1 MNYRKTMEYLDSLN
15 GLGSR
20 PGLENISELLTRLE
34 NPQNKVRAVHIA
46 GTNGKGSVGAFL
58 TSVLTMAGYRIGRY
72 CSPAV
77 FDPLETISFNGVNI
91 SEDDFARVITDTVS
105 VCDENLCPTRFEI
118 ETAAAFM
125 FFDRMKCDIAIVEC
139 GMGGELDA
147 TNVMS
152 DVICS
157 VITPVS
163 MDHMSFLGDTIE
175 KIAECKAGIIKPG
188 VDVAAYKDERYYSS
202 VLTERAMQTQS
213 DIYYIDDE
221 NIICNTGNNELVFS
235 YRGYKDIRLNTP
247 AAYQAVNGAIALEV
261 VDRLRNKGYN
271 LTDDIIRA
279 GMYNMKWPGRFE
291 ILNDN
296 KRMLILDGAHNPAG
310 AAAFADSYRRLYGDE
325 KSVIILAM
333 FKDKDTRGVLEHIM
347 PLADSVITT
356 MAPDNPRSF
365 PAKDLAE
372 YIKKYYDIEVGY
384 EADIYKAVSLAF
396 DMAGENKVIACG
408 SLAHL
413 ALVKEAYRKY
423 GQR

>member
-1 MNYRKTMEYLDSLN
+1 MNYSETTEYLDSLN

-20 PGLENISELLTRLE
+20 PGLENISELLTRLG

-58 TSVLTMAGYRIGRY
+58 TSVLTMAGYRVGRY

-91 SEDDFARVITDTVS
+91 SEDDFAMVITDTVS
-105 VCDENLCPTRFEI
+105 VCDDNLCPTRFEI

-188 VDVAAYKDERYYSS
+188 VDVAAYKDARYSS
-202 VLTERAMQTQS
+202 VLSERAIQTKS
-213 DIYYIDDE
+213 DIYYIDDKD
-221 NIICNTGNNELVFS
+221 IICNTDNNELVFS
-235 YRGYKDIRLNTP
+235 YRGYKNIRLNTP
-247 AAYQAVNGAIALEV
+247 AAYQTVNGAIALEV
-261 VDRLRNKGYN
+261 MERLKYKGYN
-271 LTDDIIRA
+271 LTDDVIRA

-296 KRMLILDGAHNPAG
+296 KKMLILDGAHNPAG
-310 AAAFADSYRRLYGDE
+310 AAAFADSYRRLYGDD

-333 FKDKDTRGVLEHIM
+333 FKDKDTRGVLDHIM
-347 PLADSVITT
+347 PLAESVITT

-384 EADIYKAVSLAF
+384 ETDIYKAVSLAF

-413 ALVKEAYRKY
+413 ASVKEAYRKY

>member
-1 MNYRKTMEYLDSLN
+1 MNYRETTEYLDSLN

-20 PGLENISELLTRLE
+20 PGLENISELLTRLG

-125 FFDRMKCDIAIVEC
+125 FFDHMKC
-139 GMGGELDA
+139 
-147 TNVMS
+147 
-152 DVICS
+152 
-157 VITPVS
+157 
-163 MDHMSFLGDTIE
+163 DTIE

-188 VDVAAYKDERYYSS
+188 VDVAAYKDERYSS
-202 VLTERAMQTQS
+202 VLTERAMQAQS

-296 KRMLILDGAHNPAG
+296 KKMLILDGAHNPAG
-310 AAAFADSYRRLYGDE
+310 AAAFADSYCRLYGDE

-372 YIKKYYDIEVGY
+372 YIKKYYESGITC
-384 EADIYKAVSLAF
+384 F
-396 DMAGENKVIACG
+396 
-408 SLAHL
+408 
-413 ALVKEAYRKY
+413 
-423 GQR
+423 

>member
-1 MNYRKTMEYLDSLN
+1 MNYSETTEYLDSLN

-20 PGLENISELLTRLE
+20 LGLENISELLTRLG

-58 TSVLTMAGYRIGRY
+58 TSVLTMAGYRVGRY

-91 SEDDFARVITDTVS
+91 SEDDFAMVITDTVS
-105 VCDENLCPTRFEI
+105 VCDENLHPTRFEI

-125 FFDRMKCDIAIVEC
+125 FFDRMQCDIAIVEC

-188 VDVAAYKDERYYSS
+188 VDVAAYKDARYSS
-202 VLTERAMQTQS
+202 VLSERAIQTKS
-213 DIYYIDDE
+213 DIYYIDDKD
-221 NIICNTGNNELVFS
+221 IICNTDNNELVFS
-235 YRGYKDIRLNTP
+235 YRGYKNIRLNTP

-261 VDRLRNKGYN
+261 MDRLKYKGYN
-271 LTDDIIRA
+271 LTDDVIRA

-296 KRMLILDGAHNPAG
+296 KKMLILDGAHNPAG
-310 AAAFADSYRRLYGDE
+310 AAAFADSYRRLYGDD

-333 FKDKDTRGVLEHIM
+333 FKDKDTRGVLDHIM
-347 PLADSVITT
+347 PLAESVITT

-413 ALVKEAYRKY
+413 ASVKEAYRKY

>member
-1 MNYRKTMEYLDSLN
+1 MNYRETTEYLDSLN

-20 PGLENISELLTRLE
+20 PGLENISELLTRLG

-157 VITPVS
+157 VITSVS

-188 VDVAAYKDERYYSS
+188 VDVAAYKDERYSS
-202 VLTERAMQTQS
+202 VLTERAMQAQS

-235 YRGYKDIRLNTP
+235 YRGYKDMRLNTP

-261 VDRLRNKGYN
+261 VERLRNKGYN

-296 KRMLILDGAHNPAG
+296 KKTLILDGAHNPAG
-310 AAAFADSYRRLYGDE
+310 AAAFAERYRRLYGD
-325 KSVIILAM
+325 
-333 FKDKDTRGVLEHIM
+333 
-347 PLADSVITT
+347 
-356 MAPDNPRSF
+356 
-365 PAKDLAE
+365 
-372 YIKKYYDIEVGY
+372 
-384 EADIYKAVSLAF
+384 
-396 DMAGENKVIACG
+396 
-408 SLAHL
+408 
-413 ALVKEAYRKY
+413 
-423 GQR
+423 

>member
-1 MNYRKTMEYLDSLN
+1 MNYSETTEYLDSLN

-20 PGLENISELLTRLE
+20 LGLENISELLTRLG

-58 TSVLTMAGYRIGRY
+58 TSVLTMAGYRVGRY

-91 SEDDFARVITDTVS
+91 SEDDFAMVITDTVS
-105 VCDENLCPTRFEI
+105 VCDDNLCPTRFEI

-188 VDVAAYKDERYYSS
+188 VDVAAYKDARYSS
-202 VLTERAMQTQS
+202 VLSERAIQTQS
-213 DIYYIDDE
+213 DIYYIDDKD
-221 NIICNTGNNELVFS
+221 IICNTDNNELVFS

-261 VDRLRNKGYN
+261 MDRLRNKGYN
-271 LTDDIIRA
+271 LTDDVIRT

-296 KRMLILDGAHNPAG
+296 KKMLILDGAHNPAG
-310 AAAFADSYRRLYGDE
+310 VAAFADSYRRLYGDD

-333 FKDKDTRGVLEHIM
+333 FKDKDTRGVLDHIM
-347 PLADSVITT
+347 PLAESVITT

-384 EADIYKAVSLAF
+384 ETDIYKAVSLAF

-413 ALVKEAYRKY
+413 ASVKEAYRKY

>member
-1 MNYRKTMEYLDSLN
+1 MNYRETTEYLDSLN

-20 PGLENISELLTRLE
+20 PGLENISELLTRLG

-77 FDPLETISFNGVNI
+77 FDSLETISFNGVNI

-125 FFDRMKCDIAIVEC
+125 FFDHMKCDIAIVEC
-139 GMGGELDA
+139 GMGGGLDA

-188 VDVAAYKDERYYSS
+188 VDVAAYKDARYSS
-202 VLTERAMQTQS
+202 VLSERAIQTQS
-213 DIYYIDDE
+213 DIYYIDDKD
-221 NIICNTGNNELVFS
+221 IICNTDNNELVFS
-235 YRGYKDIRLNTP
+235 YRGYKNIRLNTP
-247 AAYQAVNGAIALEV
+247 AVYQAVNGAIALEV
-261 VDRLRNKGYN
+261 MNRLKYKGYN
-271 LTDDIIRA
+271 LTDDVIRA

-296 KRMLILDGAHNPAG
+296 KKMLILDGAHNPAG
-310 AAAFADSYRRLYGDE
+310 AAAFADSYRRLYGDD

-333 FKDKDTRGVLEHIM
+333 FKDKDTRGVLDHIM
-347 PLADSVITT
+347 PLAESVITT

-365 PAKDLAE
+365 LAKDLAE

-413 ALVKEAYRKY
+413 ASVKEAYRKY

>member
-1 MNYRKTMEYLDSLN
+1 MNYSETTEYLDSLN

-20 PGLENISELLTRLE
+20 PGLENISELLTRLG

-46 GTNGKGSVGAFL
+46 GTNGKGSVGTFL
-58 TSVLTMAGYRIGRY
+58 TSVLTMAGYRVGRY

-91 SEDDFARVITDTVS
+91 SEDDFAMVITDTVS

-188 VDVAAYKDERYYSS
+188 VDVAAYKDARYSS
-202 VLTERAMQTQS
+202 VLSERAIQTQS
-213 DIYYIDDE
+213 DIYYIDDKD
-221 NIICNTGNNELVFS
+221 IICNTDNNELVFS

-261 VDRLRNKGYN
+261 MDRLRNKGYN
-271 LTDDIIRA
+271 LTDDVIRT

-296 KRMLILDGAHNPAG
+296 KKMLILDGAHNPAG
-310 AAAFADSYRRLYGDE
+310 AAAFADSYRRLYGDD

-333 FKDKDTRGVLEHIM
+333 FKDKDTRGVLDHIM
-347 PLADSVITT
+347 PLAESVITT

-384 EADIYKAVSLAF
+384 ETDIYKAVSLAF

-413 ALVKEAYRKY
+413 ASVKEAYRKY

>member
-1 MNYRKTMEYLDSLN
+1 MNYSETTEYLDSLN

-20 PGLENISELLTRLE
+20 PGLENISELLTRLG

-58 TSVLTMAGYRIGRY
+58 TSVLTMAGYRVGRY

-91 SEDDFARVITDTVS
+91 SEDDFAMVITDTVS
-105 VCDENLCPTRFEI
+105 VCDDNLCPTRFEI

-188 VDVAAYKDERYYSS
+188 VDVAAYKDARYSS
-202 VLTERAMQTQS
+202 VLSERAIQTQS
-213 DIYYIDDE
+213 DIYYIDDKD
-221 NIICNTGNNELVFS
+221 IICNTDNNELVFS

-261 VDRLRNKGYN
+261 MDRLRNKGYN
-271 LTDDIIRA
+271 LTDDVIRT

-296 KRMLILDGAHNPAG
+296 KKMLILDGAHNPAG
-310 AAAFADSYRRLYGDE
+310 AAAFADSYRRLYGDD

-333 FKDKDTRGVLEHIM
+333 FKDKDTRGVLDHIM
-347 PLADSVITT
+347 PLAESVITT

-384 EADIYKAVSLAF
+384 ETDIYKAVSLAF

-413 ALVKEAYRKY
+413 ASVKEAYRKY

>member
-1 MNYRKTMEYLDSLN
+1 MNYRETTEYLDSLN

-20 PGLENISELLTRLE
+20 PGLENISELLKRLG

-58 TSVLTMAGYRIGRY
+58 TSVLTMAGYRVGRY

-77 FDPLETISFNGVNI
+77 FNPLEIISFNGVNI
-91 SEDDFARVITDTVS
+91 SEDDFAGVITDTVS
-105 VCDENLCPTRFEI
+105 VCDGNLCPTRFEI

-175 KIAECKAGIIKPG
+175 KIAECKAGIIQSG
-188 VDVAAYKDERYYSS
+188 ADVAAYKDARYSS
-202 VLTERAMQTQS
+202 VLSERAAQTKS
-213 DIYYIDDE
+213 DIYYIDDKD
-221 NIICNTGNNELVFS
+221 IICNTDINEIVFS
-235 YRGYKDIRLNTP
+235 YHGYKDIRLNTP

-261 VDRLRNKGYN
+261 MERLKYKGYD

-296 KRMLILDGAHNPAG
+296 KKTLILDGAHNPAG
-310 AAAFADSYRRLYGDE
+310 AAAFADSYRRIYGDE

-333 FKDKDTRGVLEHIM
+333 FKDKDTRGVLDHIM

-384 EADIYKAVSLAF
+384 ETDIYKAVSLAF
-396 DMAGENKVIACG
+396 DTAGENKVIACG

-413 ALVKEAYRKY
+413 ASVKEAYREY

>member
-1 MNYRKTMEYLDSLN
+1 MNYRETTEYLDSLN

-20 PGLENISELLTRLE
+20 PGLENISELLTRLG

-188 VDVAAYKDERYYSS
+188 VDVAAYKDERYSS
-202 VLTERAMQTQS
+202 VLTERAMQAQS

>member
-1 MNYRKTMEYLDSLN
+1 MNYSETTEYLDSLN

-20 PGLENISELLTRLE
+20 PGLENISELLTRLG

-58 TSVLTMAGYRIGRY
+58 TSVLTMAGYRVGRY

-91 SEDDFARVITDTVS
+91 SEDDFAMVITDTVS

-125 FFDRMKCDIAIVEC
+125 FFDHMKCDIAIVEC

-188 VDVAAYKDERYYSS
+188 VDVAAYMDARYSS
-202 VLTERAMQTQS
+202 VLSERAMQAQS
-213 DIYYIDDE
+213 DIYYIDDK
-221 NIICNTGNNELVFS
+221 NIICDTDNNELVFS

-261 VDRLRNKGYN
+261 MDRLKYKGYN
-271 LTDDIIRA
+271 LTDDVIRA

-296 KRMLILDGAHNPAG
+296 KKMLILDGAHNPAG
-310 AAAFADSYRRLYGDE
+310 AAAFADSYRRLYGDD

-333 FKDKDTRGVLEHIM
+333 FKDKDTRGVLDHIM

-413 ALVKEAYRKY
+413 ASVKEAYRKY

>member
-1 MNYRKTMEYLDSLN
+1 MNYSETTEYLDSLN

-20 PGLENISELLTRLE
+20 PGLENISELLTRLG

-58 TSVLTMAGYRIGRY
+58 TSVLTMAGYRVGRY

-91 SEDDFARVITDTVS
+91 SEDDFAMVITDTVS
-105 VCDENLCPTRFEI
+105 VCDDNLCPTRFEI

-125 FFDRMKCDIAIVEC
+125 FFDRMQCDIAIVEC

-188 VDVAAYKDERYYSS
+188 VDVAAYKDARYSS
-202 VLTERAMQTQS
+202 VLSERAIQTKS
-213 DIYYIDDE
+213 DIYYIDDKD
-221 NIICNTGNNELVFS
+221 IICNTDNNELVFS
-235 YRGYKDIRLNTP
+235 YRGYKNIRLNTP

-261 VDRLRNKGYN
+261 MDRLKYKGYN
-271 LTDDIIRA
+271 LTDDVIRA

-296 KRMLILDGAHNPAG
+296 KKMLILDGAHNPAG
-310 AAAFADSYRRLYGDE
+310 AAAFADSYRRLYGDD

-333 FKDKDTRGVLEHIM
+333 FKDKDTRGVLDHIM
-347 PLADSVITT
+347 PLAESVITT

-384 EADIYKAVSLAF
+384 ETDIYKAVSLAF

-413 ALVKEAYRKY
+413 ASVKEAYRKY

>member
-1 MNYRKTMEYLDSLN
+1 MNYSETTEYLDSLN

-20 PGLENISELLTRLE
+20 PGLENISELLTRLG

-58 TSVLTMAGYRIGRY
+58 TSVLTMVGYRVGRY

-91 SEDDFARVITDTVS
+91 SEDDFARIITDTVS

-188 VDVAAYKDERYYSS
+188 VDVAAYKDARYTS
-202 VLTERAMQTQS
+202 VLSERAMQAQS
-213 DIYYIDDE
+213 DIYYIDDKD
-221 NIICNTGNNELVFS
+221 IICNTDNNELVFS

-261 VDRLRNKGYN
+261 MDRLKYKGYN
-271 LTDDIIRA
+271 LTDDVIRA

-296 KRMLILDGAHNPAG
+296 KKMLILDGAHNPAG
-310 AAAFADSYRRLYGDE
+310 AAAFADSYRRLYGDD

-333 FKDKDTRGVLEHIM
+333 FKDKDTRGVLDHIM

-413 ALVKEAYRKY
+413 ASVKEAYRKY

>member
-1 MNYRKTMEYLDSLN
+1 MNYSETTEYLDSLN

-20 PGLENISELLTRLE
+20 PGLENISELLTRLG

-58 TSVLTMAGYRIGRY
+58 TSVLTMAGYRVGRY

-91 SEDDFARVITDTVS
+91 SEDDFAMVITDTVS
-105 VCDENLCPTRFEI
+105 VCDDNLRPTRFEI

-188 VDVAAYKDERYYSS
+188 VDVAAYKDARYSS
-202 VLTERAMQTQS
+202 VLSERAIQTQS
-213 DIYYIDDE
+213 DIYYIDDKD
-221 NIICNTGNNELVFS
+221 IICNTDNNELVFS
-235 YRGYKDIRLNTP
+235 YRGYKNIRLNTP
-247 AAYQAVNGAIALEV
+247 AVYQAVNGAIALEV
-261 VDRLRNKGYN
+261 MNRLKYKGYN
-271 LTDDIIRA
+271 LTDDVIRA

-296 KRMLILDGAHNPAG
+296 KKMLILDGAHNPAG

>member
-1 MNYRKTMEYLDSLN
+1 MNYSETTEYLDSLN

-20 PGLENISELLTRLE
+20 PGLENISELLTRLG

-58 TSVLTMAGYRIGRY
+58 TSVLTMAGYRVGRY

-91 SEDDFARVITDTVS
+91 SEDDFAMVITDTVS

-188 VDVAAYKDERYYSS
+188 VDVAAYMDARYSS
-202 VLTERAMQTQS
+202 VLSERAMQAQS
-213 DIYYIDDE
+213 DIYYIDDK
-221 NIICNTGNNELVFS
+221 NIICDTDNNELVFS

-261 VDRLRNKGYN
+261 MDRLKYKGYN
-271 LTDDIIRA
+271 LTDDVIRA

-296 KRMLILDGAHNPAG
+296 KKMLILDGAHNPAG
-310 AAAFADSYRRLYGDE
+310 AAAFADSYRRLYGDD
-325 KSVIILAM
+325 KSVVILAM
-333 FKDKDTRGVLEHIM
+333 FKDKDTRGVLDHIM

-413 ALVKEAYRKY
+413 ASVKEAYRKY

>member
-1 MNYRKTMEYLDSLN
+1 MNYSETTEYLDSLN

-20 PGLENISELLTRLE
+20 PGLENISELLTRLG

-58 TSVLTMAGYRIGRY
+58 TSVLTMAGYRVGRY

-91 SEDDFARVITDTVS
+91 SEDDFAMVITGTVS
-105 VCDENLCPTRFEI
+105 VCDDNLCPTRFEI

-188 VDVAAYKDERYYSS
+188 VDVAAYKDARYSS
-202 VLTERAMQTQS
+202 VLSERAMQTQS
-213 DIYYIDDE
+213 DIYYIDDKD
-221 NIICNTGNNELVFS
+221 IICNTENNELVFS
-235 YRGYKDIRLNTP
+235 YRGYKNIRLNTP

-261 VDRLRNKGYN
+261 MERLKYKGYN

-296 KRMLILDGAHNPAG
+296 KKMLILDGAHNPAG
-310 AAAFADSYRRLYGDE
+310 AAAFADSYRRLYGDD

-333 FKDKDTRGVLEHIM
+333 FKDKDTRGVLDYIM
-347 PLADSVITT
+347 PLAESVITT

-384 EADIYKAVSLAF
+384 ETDIYKAVSLAF

-413 ALVKEAYRKY
+413 ASVKEAYRKY

>member
-1 MNYRKTMEYLDSLN
+1 MNYSETTEYLDSLN

-20 PGLENISELLTRLE
+20 PGLENISELLTRLG

-58 TSVLTMAGYRIGRY
+58 TSVLTMAGYRVGRY

-91 SEDDFARVITDTVS
+91 SEDDFAMVITDTVS
-105 VCDENLCPTRFEI
+105 VCDDNLCPTRFEI

-188 VDVAAYKDERYYSS
+188 VDVAAYKDARYSS
-202 VLTERAMQTQS
+202 VLSERAIQTQS
-213 DIYYIDDE
+213 DIYYIDDKD
-221 NIICNTGNNELVFS
+221 IICNTDNNELVFS
-235 YRGYKDIRLNTP
+235 YHGYKDIRLNTP

-261 VDRLRNKGYN
+261 MELLKYKGYN

-296 KRMLILDGAHNPAG
+296 KKMLILDGAHNPAG
-310 AAAFADSYRRLYGDE
+310 AAAFADSYRRLYGDD

-333 FKDKDTRGVLEHIM
+333 FKDKDTRGVLDHIM

-413 ALVKEAYRKY
+413 ASVKEAYRKY